1 METFKKICMLNI
13 KPGIFKDLRLPS
25 GIASKIDQAVGKL
38 NSAGFDPWGL
48 DPETL
53 KRCVALGIWFYR
65 NYFRVTTHGLD
76 QLPKGRVMIVANHSG
91 QLPFDAMMIGLAL
104 LVDAI
109 PARIPRGMVDY
120 WVPSLPFISDLFT
133 RSGAVVGS
141 PLNCLDLLR
150 AEQCVMVF
158 PEGTR
163 GLGKPYSKRYQLQN
177 FGTGFIRL
185 AIEAKAPIVP
195 VAVIG
200 AEEMYPGAF
209 NVEALAKILGTP
221 YFPMTPLLALLGP
234 LGALPLPTQISIR
247 FGRPLTFQADPD
259 MTDGELLPLID
270 KVKEAIKTETQIGL
284 KERGD
289 DIFGLRTK
297 NSPTPNSTAEG
308 DT

>member
-1 METFKKICMLNI
+1 M
-13 KPGIFKDLRLPS
+13 PADVAGR
-25 GIASKIDQAVGKL
+25 IDQAVGKL

-53 KRCVALGIWFYR
+53 KRCVTLGLWFYK
-65 NYFRVTTHGLD
+65 NYFRVTTYGLE
-76 QLPKGRVMIVANHSG
+76 QLPKGRVMVVANHSG
-91 QLPFDAMMIGLAL
+91 QLPFDAMMIGMAL
-104 LVDAI
+104 LIDAI

-141 PLNCLDLLR
+141 PLNCLNLLR
-150 AEQCVMVF
+150 ADQCVMVF

-185 AIEAKAPIVP
+185 AIEAKTPIVP

-209 NVEALAKILGTP
+209 NVKALAKILGTP

-234 LGALPLPTQISIR
+234 LGALPLPTQISLR
-247 FGRPLTFQADPD
+247 FGKPLTFQADPD
-259 MTDGELLPLID
+259 MTDSELLPLID
-270 KVKEAIKTETQIGL
+270 KVKEAIATETQIGL
-284 KERGD
+284 NERGD
-289 DIFGLRTK
+289 DIFGLRK
-297 NSPTPNSTAEG
+297 ENSSIHDSSVKGET
-308 DT
+308 

>member
-1 METFKKICMLNI
+1 MLHLI
-13 KPGIFKDLRLPS
+13 PSSLSALKLP
-25 GIASKIDQAVGKL
+25 ADVSKRIDQAVGPL

-53 KRCVALGIWFYR
+53 KRAVALGLWFYR
-65 NYFRVTTHGLD
+65 NYFRVIPHGLER
-76 QLPKGRVMIVANHSG
+76 LPKGRVMLVANHSG
-91 QLPFDAMMIGLAL
+91 QLPFDAMMIAMAL
-104 LVDAI
+104 LVDAL

-163 GLGKPYSKRYQLQN
+163 GLGKPFSKRYQLQN
-177 FGTGFIRL
+177 FGTGFMRL
-185 AIEAKAPIVP
+185 AIEAKAPIIP

-200 AEEMYPGAF
+200 AEEIYPGAF
-209 NVEALAKILGTP
+209 NIEPLAKLLGMP
-221 YFPMTPLLALLGP
+221 YFPIPPLLALLGP

-247 FGRPLTFQADPD
+247 FGEPLTFEADPD
-259 MTDGELLPLID
+259 MTDSELMPLIAS
-270 KVKEAIKTETQIGL
+270 VKEAINTESRLGL
-284 KERGD
+284 KERGN
-289 DIFGLRTK
+289 DIFGLRQK
-297 NSPTPNSTAEG
+297 APMGQGES
-308 DT
+308 